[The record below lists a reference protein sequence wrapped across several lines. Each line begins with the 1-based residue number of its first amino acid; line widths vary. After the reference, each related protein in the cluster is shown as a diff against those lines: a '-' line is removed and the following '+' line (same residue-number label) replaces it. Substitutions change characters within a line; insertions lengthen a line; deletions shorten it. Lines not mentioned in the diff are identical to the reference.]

1 MTTSLRLGALR
12 AHDRSRIAQILEATA
27 VFRSEEID
35 VALELFDEGVV
46 AERGKTSSTNVV
58 PVPGEARGD
67 EPHDRAF
74 AGSTD
79 AVPATSS
86 PSPAPGSA
94 DYVFLGAF
102 TPEDE
107 LVAYACYGPVPATDR
122 TWDLYWIAV
131 HPEAQGN
138 GGGSRL
144 LYEVERRLKE
154 HDARMLVVETSS
166 RPEYD
171 ATRHFYGA
179 RGYAEAA
186 RLKAYYAPDDDRVI
200 YTKRFREPARAE

>member
-12 AHDRSRIAQILEATA
+12 ARDRSRVAQILDATA
-27 VFRSEEID
+27 VFRPDEIS

-46 AERGKTSSTNVV
+46 TGGGEMSSPDV
-58 PVPGEARGD
+58 A
-67 EPHDRAF
+67 
-74 AGSTD
+74 
-79 AVPATSS
+79 PATSS
-86 PSPAPGSA
+86 PSSAPADA

-107 LVAYACYGPVPATDR
+107 LVAYACYGPTPATDR

-131 HPEAQGN
+131 HPTAQGT
-138 GGGSRL
+138 GGGTHL
-144 LYEVERRLKE
+144 LSEVERRLKE

-171 ATRHFYGA
+171 ATRGFYRA

-186 RLKAYYAPDDDRVI
+186 RLRAFYAPDDDRVI
-200 YTKRFREPARAE
+200 LTKRFREPHEGGVACHE

>member
-12 AHDRSRIAQILEATA
+12 ARDRTRVAQILDATA
-27 VFRSEEID
+27 VFRPDEIS

-46 AERGKTSSTNVV
+46 TA
-58 PVPGEARGD
+58 GD
-67 EPHDRAF
+67 EMSS
-74 AGSTD
+74 AGV
-79 AVPATSS
+79 APATSS
-86 PSPAPGSA
+86 PASASADA

-107 LVAYACYGPVPATDR
+107 LVAYACYGPTPATDR

-131 HPEAQGN
+131 HPTAQGT
-138 GGGSRL
+138 GGGTHL
-144 LYEVERRLKE
+144 LSEVERRLKE

-171 ATRHFYGA
+171 ATRGFYRA

-186 RLKAYYAPDDDRVI
+186 RLKAFYAPDDDRVI
-200 YTKRFREPARAE
+200 LTKRFREPHEGGVACHE

>member
-1 MTTSLRLGALR
+1 VTTSLRLGALR
-12 AHDRSRIAQILEATA
+12 VRDRNRVAQILDATA
-27 VFRSEEID
+27 VFRPDEIS

-46 AERGKTSSTNVV
+46 TAAGEMSSANV
-58 PVPGEARGD
+58 A
-67 EPHDRAF
+67 
-74 AGSTD
+74 
-79 AVPATSS
+79 PATSS
-86 PSPAPGSA
+86 GSSAPADA

-107 LVAYACYGPVPATDR
+107 LVAYACYGPTPATDR

-131 HPEAQGN
+131 HPTAQGT
-138 GGGSRL
+138 GGGTHL
-144 LYEVERRLKE
+144 LSEVERRLKE

-171 ATRHFYGA
+171 ATRGFYRA

-186 RLKAYYAPDDDRVI
+186 RLKAFYAPDDDRVI
-200 YTKRFREPARAE
+200 LTKRFQEPQEGGAACHE

>member
-1 MTTSLRLGALR
+1 MATSLRLGALR
-12 AHDRSRIAQILEATA
+12 ARDRSRVAQILDATA
-27 VFRSEEID
+27 VFRPDEIS

-46 AERGKTSSTNVV
+46 TAGGEMSS
-58 PVPGEARGD
+58 GD
-67 EPHDRAF
+67 VA
-74 AGSTD
+74 
-79 AVPATSS
+79 PATSS
-86 PSPAPGSA
+86 GASASTDA

-107 LVAYACYGPVPATDR
+107 LVAYACYGPTPATDR

-131 HPEAQGN
+131 HPTAQGT
-138 GGGSRL
+138 GGGTHL
-144 LYEVERRLKE
+144 LSEVERRLKE

-171 ATRHFYGA
+171 ATRGFYRA

-186 RLKAYYAPDDDRVI
+186 RLKAFYAPDDDRVI
-200 YTKRFREPARAE
+200 LTKRFREPHEGGVACHE

>member
-12 AHDRSRIAQILEATA
+12 PRDRTRVAQILDATA
-27 VFRSEEID
+27 VFRPDEIS

-46 AERGKTSSTNVV
+46 TA
-58 PVPGEARGD
+58 GD
-67 EPHDRAF
+67 EVSSSAD
-74 AGSTD
+74 
-79 AVPATSS
+79 VATAASS
-86 PSPAPGSA
+86 RSPAPVHA

-107 LVAYACYGPVPATDR
+107 LVAYACYGPAPATDR

-131 HPEAQGN
+131 HPSAQGT
-138 GGGSRL
+138 GGGTHL
-144 LYEVERRLKE
+144 LSEVERRLKE

-171 ATRHFYGA
+171 ATRGFYRA

-186 RLKAYYAPDDDRVI
+186 RLRAFYAPDDDRVI
-200 YTKRFREPARAE
+200 LTKRFREPHEGGVACHE